1 MANVHQF
8 PTAGAAS
15 GGGRGGDQ
23 GLAPWPALDK
33 GQGQIV
39 IGAGLSLSYI
49 SSIFRLSML
58 GYRQQYV
65 DLLDELLEKEP
76 HGFSVLQKRVLSV
89 ATGELQLRASI
100 DGDAKAE
107 EICKACTEMVNAIPD
122 LSQHLG
128 ALAWATYYA
137 VTGTETHWQ
146 RDGRTW
152 FPERLSFIHS
162 RRLSY
167 PISGSWDLY
176 LWDLGAMMGGALG
189 GMPSLSTLGP
199 RPNPAA
205 KQSLFGLRIAD
216 APGKFMIHAPQIRG
230 NYPIR
235 EGLGRQLAYWFAMKL
250 IGSRKAPAYLQRWA
264 EPIPEASYSRGDKG
278 SASTPGATEEDI
290 ADAKTAM
297 KAMGAGQ
304 LASWVHADAV
314 TLSMNGPD
322 GTHPA
327 ITFAEWIS
335 ICNAEISKAVLGGT
349 LSTEVG
355 HGGGNRSLGDTQKK
369 SESLLINYDAKLL
382 AATIKRDLITWLVRL
397 NFPGVHDRYI
407 PHVKIH
413 CDDAPDPLR
422 VIEKNSKAA
431 SAGMPVDADAVA
443 REAGITLVKN
453 GDLTARRMYPILGQ
467 KDPASLDEDLA
478 ARADAI
484 AKKYPPPVETTDT
497 KTAPATDEN
506 GEPIEAEPT
515 DDTNANDAPGTE
527 DDGETEPTDAETDA
541 ET

>member
-8 PTAGAAS
+8 HTAGAAS
-15 GGGRGGDQ
+15 GGQDRDR
-23 GLAPWPALDK
+23 GLAPWPSVDK
-33 GQGQIV
+33 GQGQLV

-89 ATGELQLRASI
+89 ATGELQLRPSI

-122 LSQHLG
+122 LAQHLG

-176 LWDLGAMMGGALG
+176 LWDLGAMMGGPL

-250 IGSRKAPAYLQRWA
+250 IGTRKAPAYLQRFA
-264 EPIPEASYSRGDKG
+264 EPWPEATYSTGEKGAGRPAGDD
-278 SASTPGATEEDI
+278 DI
-290 ADAKTAM
+290 ADAKVAM
-297 KAMGAGQ
+297 KAMGAGS
-304 LASWVHADAV
+304 LANWVHPD
-314 TLSMNGPD
+314 TITMKLQGPD

-327 ITFAEWIS
+327 ITFAEWIA
-335 ICNAEISKAVLGGT
+335 ICNAEISKATLGGT

-382 AATIKRDLITWLVRL
+382 AATVKRDLIAWMVRL

-413 CDDAPDPLR
+413 CDDAPDPLK

-443 REAGITLVKN
+443 KEAGITLVKD

-467 KDPASLDEDLA
+467 KDPAALDADLA

-484 AKKYPPPVETTDT
+484 AKKYPPPVETKTD
-497 KTAPATDEN
+497 AN
-506 GEPIEAEPT
+506 GEPIDDGA
-515 DDTNANDAPGTE
+515 DDTLGTE
-527 DDGETEPTDAETDA
+527 DDGKTDAEDTDAET
-541 ET
+541 